1 MGRIRSSPGARSVK
15 IRGLIEKTANSF
27 QTLHSREVSF
37 LCWNERWKS
46 LRRRN
51 YWIFYHT
58 SIYIYQRQNSA
69 VKNGYMKAMEI
80 FGFLVIEVFNIK
92 IFVFLWL
99 KYFRLKYSRDM
110 DRNTRMMK
118 IFLRA
123 WIVIEVFGR
132 IPAKV
137 SPSNVSWTS
146 LFCISYVRGGFVI
159 KEMLNFL
166 RGIFSSFHILLH

>member
-1 MGRIRSSPGARSVK
+1 MR
-15 IRGLIEKTANSF
+15 
-27 QTLHSREVSF
+27 
-37 LCWNERWKS
+37 
-46 LRRRN
+46 
-51 YWIFYHT
+51 
-58 SIYIYQRQNSA
+58 
-69 VKNGYMKAMEI
+69 AMEI
-80 FGFLVIEVFNIK
+80 FGFLVIEVFDMK

-166 RGIFSSFHILLH
+166 TGKISLPISYFPVKTNHFQALRAPVIRAHKIVHKSLLSSWKISLD

>member
-1 MGRIRSSPGARSVK
+1 MR
-15 IRGLIEKTANSF
+15 
-27 QTLHSREVSF
+27 
-37 LCWNERWKS
+37 
-46 LRRRN
+46 
-51 YWIFYHT
+51 
-58 SIYIYQRQNSA
+58 
-69 VKNGYMKAMEI
+69 AMEI
-80 FGFLVIEVFNIK
+80 FGFLVIEVFDMK

-123 WIVIEVFGR
+123 WIVIEVFER

-166 RGIFSSFHILLH
+166 TGNFLFFPISYFPVKTNHFRALRAPVIRAHKIVHKSLLSSWKISLN